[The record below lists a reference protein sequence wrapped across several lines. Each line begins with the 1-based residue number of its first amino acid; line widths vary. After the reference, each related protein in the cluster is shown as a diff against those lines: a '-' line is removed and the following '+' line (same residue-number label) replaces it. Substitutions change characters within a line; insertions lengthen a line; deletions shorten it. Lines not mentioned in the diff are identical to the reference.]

1 MPLDF
6 CHPQAPHRKLRLPEW
21 YVSSLMLDRALDAIV
36 RRVKNLDRRHDIPY
50 LAGYSRDG
58 KTIYIDRHMPR
69 SFRYRG
75 REIDTDR
82 FLILHEEVEKTLIDQ
97 LGLHYL
103 HAHQIATRA
112 EQAAVRAA
120 GVSWRDYD
128 RFMQKYVKRIGDEG
142 LSKVPADLDL
152 KPYRDEHDLDLLRRM
167 GDAIDKGHAPEEFRS
182 PKVRQAI
189 AGALAETRA
198 RRTKL
203 RRTKGNVK
211 VRAAA
216 SRKRAAAAPKRAA
229 PRKRAAAARSR
240 NARSPG

>member
-6 CHPQAPHRKLRLPEW
+6 CHPQAPHKKLRMPEW

-36 RRVKNLDRRHDIPY
+36 RRVKKFDRRHDIPY
-50 LAGYSRDG
+50 LAGYSQDG
-58 KTIYIDRHMPR
+58 KTIYIDRHMPA
-69 SFRYRG
+69 SFKYRG

-120 GVSWRDYD
+120 GIAWRDYD
-128 RFMQKYVKRIGDEG
+128 RFMQKYVKRIGDER
-142 LSKVPADLDL
+142 LTKVPADLDL

-167 GDAIDKGHAPEEFRS
+167 ADGVESGGAPKELQSR
-182 PKVRQAI
+182 KVRGAI
-189 AGALAETRA
+189 SEALDATKA
-198 RRTKL
+198 HRTKL
-203 RRTKGNVK
+203 RRTRGGARLK
-211 VRAAA
+211 AAV
-216 SRKRAAAAPKRAA
+216 
-229 PRKRAAAARSR
+229 ARRHS
-240 NARSPG
+240 G